1 MYAKTEIKKSQKKGQ
16 SVFFIQKM
24 VICTARTNTNRQVSQ
39 SLGHGSHGG
48 SSVSRRETPQAEI
61 MGEDGN
67 TRHALSSLMLMRELE
82 SDDDSMTKEH
92 VVIWYRELQ
101 EHVWNLNE
109 ENKELRTE
117 VSEMKESAAR
127 NTSDMLGRAQ
137 VVHYETD
144 LRTHRRINALVLDK
158 LFPVKKFVVSQKELD
173 DFTGN
178 SSIGMLVMT
187 MMKVEKPDRLPFWN
201 AYKESVADAIANRRT
216 TITNDLKKVVMSK

>member
-24 VICTARTNTNRQVSQ
+24 VIRTARTNNNRQVSQ

-61 MGEDGN
+61 MGEDG
-67 TRHALSSLMLMRELE
+67 MRELE

-101 EHVWNLNE
+101 EHVRKLKE
-109 ENKELRTE
+109 ENKELRTK
-117 VSEMKESAAR
+117 VREMKESEAR

-187 MMKVEKPDRLPFWN
+187 MLKVEKPDRLPFWN

>member
-24 VICTARTNTNRQVSQ
+24 VIRTARTNTNRQVSQ

-61 MGEDGN
+61 MGEDG
-67 TRHALSSLMLMRELE
+67 MRELE

-92 VVIWYRELQ
+92 VMIWYRELQ
-101 EHVWNLNE
+101 EHVRKLKE
-109 ENKELRTE
+109 ENKELRTK
-117 VSEMKESAAR
+117 VSEMKESEAR

-187 MMKVEKPDRLPFWN
+187 MLKVEKPDRLPFWN

>member
-1 MYAKTEIKKSQKKGQ
+1 
-16 SVFFIQKM
+16 M
-24 VICTARTNTNRQVSQ
+24 VIRTARTNTNRQVSQ

-61 MGEDGN
+61 MGEDG
-67 TRHALSSLMLMRELE
+67 MRELE

-92 VVIWYRELQ
+92 VMIWYRELQ
-101 EHVWNLNE
+101 EHVRKLKE

-187 MMKVEKPDRLPFWN
+187 MLKVEKPDRLPFWN